1 MKEMFSLENPRISV
15 TRGCLTAK
23 AMQPKFFDMA
33 GQSRFERATR
43 SVAFFVLAGGLA
55 QAPSI
60 VCARKPVSAPP
71 PRNEA
76 SWVEVQTPHFMV
88 ESNAG
93 EAEARGVATD
103 FEQIRA
109 LFHAT
114 FPELRVD
121 PPQPIRIIVARDE
134 ATMRLITPDDWG
146 GPEHVHPS
154 GVFHSDGE
162 KDYIVLRLDAE
173 GTTAF
178 HTSYH
183 EYTHSLMHLNFSR
196 LPLWVREGVAE
207 FFGNSLLSEEKATT
221 GTVDRGHVYVLSK
234 NEWLPME
241 TVFQVTE
248 GSPFYN
254 EKNPAS
260 VFYAESWATVHYLLL
275 DPEARRRDLFKKYLV
290 AWDSGANA
298 VSAGRTAFGDLN
310 TFRSAVQRYAGQANW
325 RPGLALPG
333 LAGLQSSSWKARTLD
348 PAEALALR
356 GDYFTHRRML
366 DDARPLL
373 EEAAKEGPEIS
384 GVREALGYFYFR
396 NSDFA
401 QAQEETQRAIWL
413 GAADFEP
420 YFVLG
425 SLELR
430 NVAESEHDVRDARK
444 NLERAAE
451 LNPVFAPTFE
461 ALAQAYSR
469 SPETQGKA
477 LAAAETAVRLD
488 ANSRTY
494 RMNLAYT
501 LLNNGQVSQ
510 ARAVAE
516 KLEATAGSEEEKRS
530 ARSVLEAIADEEDWE
545 EAGIS
550 QGTTTEF
557 GPPGQGASGDSTSLN
572 TSASSGNPQTGNAP
586 VSHRQLGPPEWM
598 AVDGSIAAVDCTRSP
613 ELTLTVNL
621 PRGPMDFH
629 AKDFGT
635 VSVSGGSAM
644 AVPAIS
650 ACKSW
655 TGRSVKIWFRMA
667 KGQGFLGEIMRVYFY

>member
-1 MKEMFSLENPRISV
+1 MVLCVFGGGL
-15 TRGCLTAK
+15 
-23 AMQPKFFDMA
+23 
-33 GQSRFERATR
+33 
-43 SVAFFVLAGGLA
+43 SVA
-55 QAPSI
+55 
-60 VCARKPVSAPP
+60 APP
-71 PRNEA
+71 VDAQKPTGATTSAEVA
-76 SWVEVQTPHFMV
+76 SWVEVRTAHFV
-88 ESNAG
+88 VASDAG
-93 EAEARGVATD
+93 EGAARGVATD

-121 PPQPIRIIVARDE
+121 PPQPIRIVVTRDE
-134 ATMRLITPDDWG
+134 ATMRMITPDEWG

-207 FFGNSLLSEEKATT
+207 FFGNSLLSGERATT

-241 TVFQVTE
+241 TLFQVSET
-248 GSPFYN
+248 SPFYN
-254 EKNPAS
+254 ERDPAS

-275 DPEARRRDLFKKYLV
+275 DPEARRADLFKKYLV
-290 AWDSGANA
+290 EWDSGADA
-298 VSAGRTAFGDLN
+298 VSAGRTSLGDLK
-310 TFRSAVQRYAGQANW
+310 TFELAVKKYVGQANW
-325 RPGLALPG
+325 RPGVELPG
-333 LAGLQSSSWKARTLD
+333 IAGLESASWKVRTLA
-348 PAEALALR
+348 PAEVLALR
-356 GDYFTHRRML
+356 GDYFTHRRMM
-366 DDARPLL
+366 DEARPLL
-373 EEAAKEGPEIS
+373 EEAAKTGPEIA

-401 QAQEETQRAIWL
+401 EAQEQMKRAIAL
-413 GAADFEP
+413 GAEDFTP

-430 NVAESEHDVRDARK
+430 NVAESEDDVRDARK

-461 ALAQAYSR
+461 ALTQAYSR
-469 SPETQGKA
+469 SAETQGKA
-477 LAAAETAVRLD
+477 LAAAEMAVKLD
-488 ANSRTY
+488 PESRSY

-501 LLNNGQVSQ
+501 LLNNGKTSQ

-516 KLEATAGSEEEKRS
+516 KLEVTAGSEDEKRS
-530 ARSVLEAIADEEDWE
+530 ARSVLEAIADEEEWQK
-545 EAGIS
+545 AGIS
-550 QGTTTEF
+550 EGTTMQF
-557 GPPGQGASGDSTSLN
+557 GPPGGGA
-572 TSASSGNPQTGNAP
+572 SASSASSTSGVSGGSSSAGSAH

-598 AVDGSIAAVDCTRSP
+598 AVDGSIAAVDCARSP

-629 AKDFGT
+629 AKDFGA
-635 VSVSGGSAM
+635 VSVSGPSAG
-644 AVPAIS
+644 AVPALS
-650 ACKSW
+650 SCKSW
-655 TGRSVKIWFRMA
+655 TGRNVKIWFRMA
-667 KGQGFLGEIMRVYFY
+667 QGKGFLGEIMRVYFY